1 MTESKCGVA
10 TFARVGVSVDV
21 SEFGSV
27 RLGVRAGDA
36 EGCECL
42 WRCRFQVRKG
52 PMLVSDRID
61 LCLSFMDVW
70 SSSWRKEASWVA
82 QRGLRDFLDLHL
94 VSLEVWD
101 LGREIKGNLSD
112 SAPPSL
118 CLATWGRAGLGFWPT
133 GVLNAAAPLG
143 SAWGLCLSGPG
154 LRGPR
159 EEGDGS
165 PDSGVLG
172 KPWKTWSRQGGGI

>member
-1 MTESKCGVA
+1 M
-10 TFARVGVSVDV
+10 
-21 SEFGSV
+21 
-27 RLGVRAGDA
+27 A
-36 EGCECL
+36 E
-42 WRCRFQVRKG
+42 
-52 PMLVSDRID
+52 
-61 LCLSFMDVW
+61 
-70 SSSWRKEASWVA
+70 
-82 QRGLRDFLDLHL
+82 RGLRDFLDLHL

-101 LGREIKGNLSD
+101 LGREIRGNLSD

-165 PDSGVLG
+165 LWRKLQGLWSFLVPSRAEGDDDGVFMTITSVAFTL
-172 KPWKTWSRQGGGI
+172 SQAIF